1 MAKTKKTPPA
11 TPEAP
16 GSVALRKELET
27 IRQLLLLLAI
37 KIGATTGEVGAAL
50 GVTQQRASQ
59 LIAAGK
65 IKKLRFNAA
74 AADEGD

>member
-1 MAKTKKTPPA
+1 MARTKKTISA
-11 TPEAP
+11 PEAQ
-16 GSVALRKELET
+16 GSAALQRELET

-37 KIGATTGEVGAAL
+37 KIGATTKEIGAAL

-74 AADEGD
+74 GVNDEE